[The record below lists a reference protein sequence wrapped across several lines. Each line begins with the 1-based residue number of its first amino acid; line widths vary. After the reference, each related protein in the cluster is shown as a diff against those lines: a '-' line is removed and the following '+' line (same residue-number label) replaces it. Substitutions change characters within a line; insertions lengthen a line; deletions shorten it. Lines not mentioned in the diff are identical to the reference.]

1 MRYHMNENSNRIIGA
16 YKQTNALLMGVGI
29 LLGSYTIS
37 GSGLNNIL
45 ASVIAIIVVIYGA
58 YQYYK
63 IDNKIGIFLILLAI
77 LWTIGYLLLYF
88 KVFVL

>member
-1 MRYHMNENSNRIIGA
+1 MNKNSSRIIGA
-16 YKQTNALLMGVGI
+16 YKQTNALLMGIGI

-45 ASVIAIIVVIYGA
+45 PSLIAIVVVIYGA

-88 KVFVL
+88 KVFTL

>member
-1 MRYHMNENSNRIIGA
+1 MNENSNRIIGA

-45 ASVIAIIVVIYGA
+45 ASLIAIVVVIYGA

-88 KVFVL
+88 KVFTL